1 MAAEHISNPERVES
15 RLRFK
20 ANDATLSGLGVL
32 DGVSTQ
38 GGATLAL
45 GYDI

>member
-1 MAAEHISNPERVES
+1 MAGSQRIPTLKGLNRP
-15 RLRFK
+15 RFR

-38 GGATLAL
+38 GGAALAL
-45 GYDI
+45 GYNI